1 MDKIHMSPTRAFNF
15 SKNPLRALD
24 DYTGKRDWW
33 EGSKDAVLFGS
44 LVHNIAEGRE
54 KFTDVSDDD
63 QELMV
68 SKAGK
73 NKGNLKK
80 TYADALVIG
89 QHLHDYAE
97 KFGDAEYE
105 VSINEEAETGQG
117 VQFTATGRA
126 DMLTD
131 QAVFDFKTV
140 APMDFDGFLRYGSFR
155 DGRQEEYK
163 KQISFYALM
172 FGKEEAHILYVKK
185 DAEKPFIYD
194 YQLSKSE
201 IERYA
206 VEMADEIERA
216 VELVNNPTS
225 AKAVND
231 GSKWAFD
238 YFGGVINE

>member
-73 NKGNLKK
+73 NKGSLKK
-80 TYADALVIG
+80 SYVDALVIG
-89 QHLHDYAE
+89 QHLHDYLE
-97 KFGDAEYE
+97 QFGDADYE

-117 VQFTATGRA
+117 VQFMATGRA

-140 APMDFDGFLRYGSFR
+140 APMDFDGFLKYGSFR
-155 DGRQEEYK
+155 DGRDEEYK
-163 KQISFYALM
+163 KQIAYYAFM
-172 FGKEEAHILYVKK
+172 FGKNEAHILYIKK

-194 YQLSKSE
+194 YLMSETE

-206 VEMADEIERA
+206 SEMSDEIEHA
-216 VELVNNPTS
+216 VHFIDCPDDS
-225 AKAVND
+225 QAVND